1 MARFPLTS
9 AQPAT
14 RQPAPG
20 RARSALLCG
29 MLGATLLLGA
39 CAGVKP
45 EAKFPDPDED
55 KRYRN
60 GSILGGEGG
69 FTLLG
74 PRRADADTQNAQG
87 IGVNSYL
94 WRASLDTLAFMPIVS
109 ADPFG
114 GVILTDWYSPPETPN
129 ERFKVNLYILDR
141 QLRADG
147 VRVSVFRQQRGNAG
161 GGTAASTGAGAQGT
175 GDWRDAGVNTE
186 TASKLEDT
194 ILTRARQLRIA
205 QTADSR

>member
-1 MARFPLTS
+1 MVRFPLSSDQS
-9 AQPAT
+9 ATP
-14 RQPAPG
+14 RQPASG
-20 RARSALLCG
+20 RAPGVLLWG
-29 MLGATLLLGA
+29 MLGVTLLLGA
-39 CAGVKP
+39 CNGVKP
-45 EAKFPDPDED
+45 EAKFPDPDEE
-55 KRYRN
+55 KRYRY
-60 GSILGGEGG
+60 GSVLGGEGG

-74 PRRADADTQNAQG
+74 PRRADANAQDAQG

-147 VRVSVFRQQRGNAG
+147 IRVSVFRQQRGNAG
-161 GGTAASTGAGAQGT
+161 PGAA

-186 TASKLEDT
+186 TANRLEDT
-194 ILTRARQLRIA
+194 VLTRARQLRIA

>member
-1 MARFPLTS
+1 MARFPLSS
-9 AQPAT
+9 AQPAAS
-14 RQPAPG
+14 RQPASG
-20 RARSALLCG
+20 RARTVLLWG

-45 EAKFPDPDED
+45 EAKFPDPDEE
-55 KRYRN
+55 KRYRY
-60 GSILGGEGG
+60 GSVLGGEGG

-74 PRRADADTQNAQG
+74 PRRADANAQDAQG

-161 GGTAASTGAGAQGT
+161 GTAASTGAQGG

>member
-1 MARFPLTS
+1 MARFPLSS
-9 AQPAT
+9 AQPAAS
-14 RQPAPG
+14 RQLASG
-20 RARSALLCG
+20 RARTVLLWG

-45 EAKFPDPDED
+45 EAKFPDPDEE
-55 KRYRN
+55 KRYRY
-60 GSILGGEGG
+60 GSVLGGEGG

-74 PRRADADTQNAQG
+74 PRRADANAQDAQG

-147 VRVSVFRQQRGNAG
+147 IRISVFGQQRGNAG
-161 GGTAASTGAGAQGT
+161 AGAGAAA
-175 GDWRDAGVNTE
+175 GDWRDAGVSTE
-186 TASKLEDT
+186 TASRLEDT
-194 ILTRARQLRIA
+194 VLTRARQLRIA

>member
-1 MARFPLTS
+1 MARFPLSFAQS
-9 AQPAT
+9 ATLPRSAS
-14 RQPAPG
+14 G
-20 RARSALLCG
+20 RAPASGRASAALLSG
-29 MLGATLLLGA
+29 MLGVTLLLGA
-39 CAGVKP
+39 CNGVKP
-45 EAKFPDPDED
+45 EAKFPDPDEE
-55 KRYRN
+55 KRYRY

-74 PRRADADTQNAQG
+74 PRRADANAQDAQG

-147 VRVSVFRQQRGNAG
+147 IRISVFRQQRSNAG
-161 GGTAASTGAGAQGT
+161 PGAA

-186 TASKLEDT
+186 TANRLEDT
-194 ILTRARQLRIA
+194 VLTRARQLRIA